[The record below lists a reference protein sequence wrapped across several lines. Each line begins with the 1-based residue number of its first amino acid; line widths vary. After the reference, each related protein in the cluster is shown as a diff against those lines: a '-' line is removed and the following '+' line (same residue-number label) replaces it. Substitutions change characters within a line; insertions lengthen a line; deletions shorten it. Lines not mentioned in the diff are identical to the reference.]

1 MSDHLNISQQ
11 KIQSLIFTIRGEQV
25 MLDRDLAAMYQVETR
40 VLNQAVKR
48 NLERFPEGFRFQLSE
63 RELENWKSQIVMSN
77 SEKMGLRRAPYAFT
91 EQGVAMLSAVLR
103 SDVAVKMSIEIINAF
118 VQMRRLVGQK
128 TIQQLRISNIE
139 DKLVAHDHKFDRL
152 FKALEQEE
160 LPTKGIFYD
169 GQVFDAYTFIAKL
182 IRKADKSLILI
193 DNYIDDSV
201 LTMFTKRK
209 KGVNCICYTRNLS
222 KALKLDLQKHN
233 EQYDPIELRILKK
246 AHDRFLIID
255 EKELYHIGASLK
267 DLGKRWFAFS
277 KMELASFNLMHE
289 LKKS

>member
-1 MSDHLNISQQ
+1 MSKELNISQQ
-11 KIQSLIFTIRGEQV
+11 QIQNLIFTFREEQV
-25 MLDRDLAAMYQVETR
+25 MLDRDLAAMYQVQVKR
-40 VLNQAVKR
+40 LNEQVKR
-48 NLERFPEGFRFQLSE
+48 NIERFPESFRFQL
-63 RELENWKSQIVMSN
+63 NDD
-77 SEKMGLRRAPYAFT
+77 EKNQLVANCDRFESLKHSSVNPYAFT

-103 SDVAVKMSIEIINAF
+103 SDVAVKVSIEIINAF

-139 DKLVAHDHKFDRL
+139 DTLVAHDHKFDRL
-152 FKALEQEE
+152 FKALEREE
-160 LPTKGIFYD
+160 LPKKGIFYN

-201 LTMFTKRK
+201 LTILTKRK
-209 KGVNCICYTRNLS
+209 KGVKCVCYTRSIS

-233 EQYDPIELRILKK
+233 EQYEPIELKTLKK

-267 DLGKRWFAFS
+267 DLGKKWFAFS
-277 KMELASFNLMHE
+277 KMELASFNLMNE
-289 LKKS
+289 LKKV